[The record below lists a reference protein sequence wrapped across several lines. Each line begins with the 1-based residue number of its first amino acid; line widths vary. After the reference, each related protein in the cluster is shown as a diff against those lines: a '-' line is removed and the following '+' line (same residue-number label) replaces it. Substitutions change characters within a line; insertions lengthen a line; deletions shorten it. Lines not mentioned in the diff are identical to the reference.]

1 MATIGSAA
9 PIVRRVASS
18 TSRMATIPTA
28 MSVRVKEW
36 AVGNRFTT

>member
-18 TSRMATIPTA
+18 TSTMAVTPTT
-28 MSVRVKEW
+28 MSIGLSGW